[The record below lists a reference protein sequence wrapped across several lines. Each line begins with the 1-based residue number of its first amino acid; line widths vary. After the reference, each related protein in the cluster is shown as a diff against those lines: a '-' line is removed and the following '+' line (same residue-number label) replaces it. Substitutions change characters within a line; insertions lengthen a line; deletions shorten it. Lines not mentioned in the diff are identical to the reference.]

1 VLLRPSGP
9 VVSQGGGC
17 RARALLPRVLCV
29 DASVVVLLLG
39 FHLCADGLVLYC
51 NSNCFAVFTS
61 VAALPGAGVSAST
74 SSGAMQQEQALLE
87 ALGRWADRLAMVN
100 EVFGSKIV

>member
-9 VVSQGGGC
+9 AASQGGLSC
-17 RARALLPRVLCV
+17 RGALLLSSGSYCCSSFICV
-29 DASVVVLLLG
+29 PTLWRCESYSN
-39 FHLCADGLVLYC
+39 YC
-51 NSNCFAVFTS
+51 CFCF
-61 VAALPGAGVSAST
+61 VAALPGAGVSASP

>member
-1 VLLRPSGP
+1 VL
-9 VVSQGGGC
+9 
-17 RARALLPRVLCV
+17 
-29 DASVVVLLLG
+29 SVVVLCLTLLLG
-39 FHLCADGLVLYC
+39 VRLYADALVRILTQTV
-51 NSNCFAVFTS
+51 AVFAA
-61 VAALPGAGVSAST
+61 VAALPGAGVNASP